1 MNGLILTQDE
11 INELRRAHR
20 MARDKR
26 AADRI
31 KAVYSLAV
39 GHSIQEVASILM
51 IDEETLRNY
60 VKRYQSGGIKELT
73 ENNYKGSDSYLSE
86 MELKELSQHIQS
98 TSYLSSEAIVDH
110 VRITYGI
117 KYSVSGMTQLLHR
130 LGFVYKKAK
139 IVPGKANAENQEVY
153 LKMLLEL
160 LENKDKNDPH
170 YFIDGV
176 HPQHN
181 TMPSHGW
188 VKKGEDKIIKTNSA
202 RKRININGALNSE
215 TLEVITHTDE
225 TINAQSTIELFKLIE
240 TKHIAAKIVYI
251 TLDNAP
257 YYRSKLVKAYL
268 ETSKIKLLFLP
279 SYSPN
284 LNLIERL
291 WKYMKKELMRNKYYE
306 KFIDFKD
313 AVMQFFENIGQHKNK
328 LSTLLTMKFHILQAA

>member
-1 MNGLILTQDE
+1 MNEFILTQDQ

-20 MARDKR
+20 STKDKR

-31 KAVYSLAV
+31 KAIYSLAV
-39 GHSIQEVASILM
+39 GYSAKEIADILM
-51 IDEETLRNY
+51 IDDETLRNY
-60 VKRYQSGGIKELT
+60 VKRYQDGGVKALL
-73 ENNYKGSDSYLSE
+73 ENHYKGSQSHLSE
-86 MELKELSQHIQS
+86 MELKDLDFHVKSH
-98 TSYLSSEAIVDH
+98 SYLSVDGIVDY
-110 VRITYGI
+110 VYKTYGI

-130 LGFVYKKAK
+130 LDFVYKKAK
-139 IVPGKANAENQEVY
+139 IVPGKANAENQEAY
-153 LKMLLEL
+153 LAMLMGL
-160 LENKDKNDPH
+160 LKNKDKNDPH
-170 YFIDGV
+170 YFTDGV

-225 TINAQSTIELFKLIE
+225 TINAQSTIELFKKIE
-240 TKHIAAKIVYI
+240 ERHPLAKNIYI
-251 TLDNAP
+251 TLDNAQ

-279 SYSPN
+279 SYAPN

-291 WKYMKKELMRNKYYE
+291 WKFMKKELMRNQYYE
-306 KFIDFKD
+306 KFSDFKN
-313 AVMQFFENIGQHKNK
+313 AVSQFFENLDQYRGK
-328 LSTLLTMKFHILQAA
+328 LVTLLTMNFHILHAA

>member
-1 MNGLILTQDE
+1 MNGFIITQDQ

-20 MARDKR
+20 STKDKR

-31 KAVYSLAV
+31 KAIYSLAV
-39 GHSIQEVASILM
+39 GYSAKEIADILM
-51 IDEETLRNY
+51 IDDETLRNY
-60 VKRYQSGGIKELT
+60 VKRYQEGGVKALLA
-73 ENNYKGSDSYLSE
+73 NNHKGSGAHLSE
-86 MELKELSQHIQS
+86 MELKELELHVKSNN
-98 TSYLSSEAIVDH
+98 YLSVDGIVDY
-110 VRITYGI
+110 VYKTYGI

-139 IVPGKANAENQEVY
+139 IIPGKADAEKQEAY
-153 LKMLLEL
+153 LAMLMKL
-160 LENKDKNDPH
+160 LENKHENDPH
-170 YFIDGV
+170 YFTDGV

-188 VKKGEDKIIKTNSA
+188 IKKGEDKVIKTNSA

-225 TINAQSTIELFKLIE
+225 TINAQSTIELFKAIE
-240 TKHIAAKIVYI
+240 ARHPSSKNIYI
-251 TLDNAP
+251 TLDNAQ

-279 SYSPN
+279 SYAPN

-306 KFIDFKD
+306 KFSDFKN
-313 AVMQFFENIGQHKNK
+313 AFSQFFENIHQHNDK
-328 LSTLLTMKFHILQAA
+328 LSTLLTMKFHILHAA